1 MQREAGKRNAMN
13 APIQGSAADIIKIA
27 MIEIDRAMT
36 KHWMKSKLLLQI
48 HDELV
53 FDVHPDE
60 LDQME
65 SLVKQTME
73 HCVSLDVPLTVEGSF
88 GDNLYD
94 TK

>member
-1 MQREAGKRNAMN
+1 
-13 APIQGSAADIIKIA
+13 
-27 MIEIDRAMT
+27 
-36 KHWMKSKLLLQI
+36 MKSKLLLQI